1 MEILNPALAIMIF
14 TIAIISA
21 KLITNFIQDT
31 HKSLSPN
38 SKSRFEEVNGLRG
51 FLATGVFIHHAVIN
65 WFYINTGKIDLPPS
79 NFYAQLGQVGVALFF
94 MITSF
99 LFWGQL
105 IERGEKYN
113 WKSFFITRLFRIY
126 PLYIALM
133 AVVIT
138 AVFHESSWQLQSPP
152 LDIFTQIIQWTVFDR
167 PDINSY
173 QNTGMIISNVTWTLN
188 YEVFFYTT
196 LPILYLAIFKSSNWK
211 TILLC
216 ILSLYFLYSIFSWS
230 HSLKKNIIMSFAGGV
245 IAAYWIRNPWLLNL
259 ARSRLAGALGLT
271 SLVLVLSAFNR
282 SFAVVPLF
290 LITVF
295 FITIASGN
303 KLFFY

>member
-1 MEILNPALAIMIF
+1 
-14 TIAIISA
+14 
-21 KLITNFIQDT
+21 
-31 HKSLSPN
+31 
-38 SKSRFEEVNGLRG
+38 
-51 FLATGVFIHHAVIN
+51 
-65 WFYINTGKIDLPPS
+65 
-79 NFYAQLGQVGVALFF
+79 
-94 MITSF
+94 
-99 LFWGQL
+99 
-105 IERGEKYN
+105 
-113 WKSFFITRLFRIY
+113 
-126 PLYIALM
+126 M

-138 AVFHESSWQLQSPP
+138 AVFHESNWQLQSPP

-196 LPILYLAIFKSSNWK
+196 LPILYLAFFKSSNWK

-216 ILSLYFLYSIFSWS
+216 IFSLYFLYSIFSWS

-245 IAAYWIRNPWLLNL
+245 IAAYWIRNPWLLDL

-303 KLFFY
+303 KLFFLLKTRPACWLGEISYSIYLFHGLILWLATRSLTNIVSLDTYHQTNYIYLILTITLAVVITASLTHYLIEKPGIKIGKKIASKLN